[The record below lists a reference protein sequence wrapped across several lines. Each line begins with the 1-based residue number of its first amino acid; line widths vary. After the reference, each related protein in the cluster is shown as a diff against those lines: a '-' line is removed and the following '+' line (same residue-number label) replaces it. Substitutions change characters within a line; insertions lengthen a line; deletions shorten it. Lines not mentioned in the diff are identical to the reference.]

1 MADTRIEWAQKVW
14 NPVTG
19 CTKISSG
26 CQNCYAERM
35 AKRLRGRCG
44 YPAEDPFRVTLH
56 PERLEE
62 PLRWRKPSKIFV
74 CSMGDLFHEA
84 VPDDFIARVWHTMA
98 INQEH
103 VFQILTKRPDRMAKW
118 IDRVGDYQGYKT
130 HNGEPHKADGG
141 SGIVVGFRKWPLP
154 NVWLGVTV
162 ENQEQAD
169 KRIPILLQIPAAVR
183 FVSVEPMLGPV
194 DLTRVGG
201 DWHGYGR
208 IDALNGRRNIEEYI
222 FEYSLRWKTER
233 CEKIDW
239 VVCGG
244 ETGPNARPMHP
255 DWVRS
260 LRDQCQSA
268 GVPFFFKSWGEWV
281 CRPWSSDNGRKREL
295 CLGMDGTSVYTQVG
309 HMMGFRKPGE
319 ALMVRVGKK
328 AAGRFLDGR
337 EWNELPGRPV
347 GGCHGES

>member
-1 MADTRIEWAQKVW
+1 VATKIEWCKNKDGSQGKTW

-19 CTKISSG
+19 CTKISPG
-26 CQNCYAERM
+26 CQNCYAERVS
-35 AKRLRGRCG
+35 KRLRGRCG

-98 INQEH
+98 ISQEH

-169 KRIPILLQIPAAVR
+169 KRIPILLQITAAVR

-194 DLTRVGG
+194 DLFSNDYLGG
-201 DWHGYGR
+201 C
-208 IDALNGRRNIEEYI
+208 IN
-222 FEYSLRWKTER
+222 
-233 CEKIDW
+233 CEVCLDNPETFINRTQDRKIDW
-239 VVCGG
+239 VICGS
-244 ETGPNARPMHP
+244 ESGPNRRPANIE
-255 DWVRS
+255 WIRS
-260 LRDQCQSA
+260 LENQCVAA
-268 GVPFFFKSWGEWV
+268 GVPFFLKQMEVG
-281 CRPWSSDNGRKREL
+281 GRLVK
-295 CLGMDGTSVYTQVG
+295 MP
-309 HMMGFRKPGE
+309 K
-319 ALMVRVGKK
+319 
-328 AAGRFLDGR
+328 LDGQI
-337 EWNELPGRPV
+337 WNQMPEVR
-347 GGCHGES
+347 

>member
-1 MADTRIEWAQKVW
+1 MGNTRIEWAEKSW

-19 CTKISSG
+19 CTKISPG

-35 AKRLRGRCG
+35 SKRLRGRCG
-44 YPAEDPFRVTLH
+44 YPVEDPFRVTLH

-62 PLRWRKPSKIFV
+62 PLRWRKPSMIFV
-74 CSMGDLFHEA
+74 CSMGDLFHEV
-84 VPDDFIARVWHTMA
+84 VPKWMIWEVMDVILQAKQHTFL
-98 INQEH
+98 
-103 VFQILTKRPDRMAKW
+103 VLTKRPANMKRFYDW
-118 IDRVGDYQGYKT
+118 YY
-130 HNGEPHKADGG
+130 NGGGRTTEPPKN
-141 SGIVVGFRKWPLP
+141 L
-154 NVWLGVTV
+154 WLGVTA
-162 ENQEQAD
+162 ENQEEAD

-194 DLTRVGG
+194 DLDSYLIVGTDHPG
-201 DWHGYGR
+201 SIMRKG
-208 IDALNGRRNIEEYI
+208 
-222 FEYSLRWKTER
+222 
-233 CEKIDW
+233 IDW
-239 VVCGG
+239 VICGG
-244 ETGPNARPMHP
+244 ETGPKARPMHP

-295 CLGMDGTSVYTQVG
+295 CLGMDGTSVYAQVG

-328 AAGRFLDGR
+328 AAGRLLDGQ
-337 EWNELPGRPV
+337 EWNEFPCKGERPN
-347 GGCHGES
+347 EQNDQT

>member
-1 MADTRIEWAQKVW
+1 MGNTKIEWADRVW

-19 CTKISSG
+19 CTKISPG

-44 YPAEDPFRVTLH
+44 YDADEPFRVTLH

-62 PLRWRKPSKIFV
+62 PMRWLKPSMVFV
-74 CSMGDLFHEA
+74 CSMGDLFHDD
-84 VPDDFIARVWHTMA
+84 VPDEFIHRVFATIGQCPQHTF
-98 INQEH
+98 I
-103 VFQILTKRPDRMAKW
+103 ILTKRPKRMKAFIEDYYAYKSPS
-118 IDRVGDYQGYKT
+118 GDEQGL
-130 HNGEPHKADGG
+130 H
-141 SGIVVGFRKWPLP
+141 IQP
-154 NVWLGVTV
+154 NVWLGVTA
-162 ENQEQAD
+162 ENQEMAD
-169 KRIPILLQIPAAVR
+169 RRIPILLQIPATVR
-183 FVSVEPMLGPV
+183 CVSVEPMLGPV

-201 DWHGYGR
+201 DWHGHGR

-239 VVCGG
+239 VICGG
-244 ETGPNARPMHP
+244 ETGPDAWPMHP

-260 LRDQCQSA
+260 LRDQCQAS
-268 GVPFFFKSWGEWV
+268 GTKFFFKSWGEWV

-295 CLGMDGTSVYTQVG
+295 CLGMDGTSVYAQVG

-328 AAGRFLDGR
+328 AAGRLLDGR
-337 EWNELPGRPV
+337 EWNEMP
-347 GGCHGES
+347 EAQS